1 MIREHSLY
9 DLAPLLSFSHLVVP
23 DFAVH
28 QASLSLTISWNLPK
42 FISITLVMPSSH
54 LILCHPLFLLPSIF
68 PSIMVFSS
76 ELAILIRWPKYLSFS
91 FNISP
96 FSDYSGLISFKI
108 DWFDLLAV
116 QGALQF
122 QSINSLALYL
132 LYVKVSQPYVTTGK
146 TIALTIQTFVVK
158 VMSLL
163 F

>member
-1 MIREHSLY
+1 MWVNSLFYVIVVQSPSHIRLFMTPWTE
-9 DLAPLLSFSHLVVP
+9 AR
-23 DFAVH
+23 
-28 QASLSLTISWNLPK
+28 QASLSFTISQSLPK
-42 FISITLVMPSSH
+42 FMSIALVMPSTY
-54 LILCHPLFLLPSIF
+54 LILWNPLLLSII
-68 PSIMVFSS
+68 PRIRVFSS